1 MGSISQAI
9 KTQDM
14 KMLTAVVESQIA
26 IYGAALPDEA
36 KAMVNTIHG
45 DMPISMIFDDETK
58 WAVITGEYV
67 RIVNLV
73 KVLPKCVDE
82 RCNAENAARKCGV
95 FTYNAPLLERKSCK
109 NSIFQNF
116 SFAQREATF

>member
-1 MGSISQAI
+1 MSQNKSISQAI

-14 KMLTAVVESQIA
+14 AMLTEVVESQVA
-26 IYGAALPDEA
+26 IYGAALPDED

-67 RIVNLV
+67 RIVNAV
-73 KVLPKCVDE
+73 KALPKGVDE
-82 RCNAENAARKCGV
+82 KVETAKIIA
-95 FTYNAPLLERKSCK
+95 
-109 NSIFQNF
+109 NSAMLRHVTSSVQSTN
-116 SFAQREATF
+116 SVL

>member
-1 MGSISQAI
+1 MSQNKSISQAI

-14 KMLTAVVESQIA
+14 EMLTAVVDSQVK

-36 KAMVNTIHG
+36 AAMVNTVHG
-45 DMPISMIFDDETK
+45 DMPISMIFDDDTK
-58 WAVITGEYV
+58 WAVVTGEYI

-82 RCNAENAARKCGV
+82 KVETAKIIANSAILRHV
-95 FTYNAPLLERKSCK
+95 TSSVQST
-109 NSIFQNF
+109 NSIL
-116 SFAQREATF
+116 

>member
-1 MGSISQAI
+1 MSKSISQAI
-9 KTQDM
+9 KTQNM
-14 KMLTAVVESQIA
+14 EMLTAVVESQIA

-82 RCNAENAARKCGV
+82 KVETAKIIA
-95 FTYNAPLLERKSCK
+95 
-109 NSIFQNF
+109 NSAMLRHVT
-116 SFAQREATF
+116 SSAQSSNSVL

>member
-1 MGSISQAI
+1 MSKSISQAI

-14 KMLTAVVESQIA
+14 EMLTAVVESQIA
-26 IYGAALPDEA
+26 IYGAALQDES
-36 KAMVNTIHG
+36 KSMVNTIHG

-82 RCNAENAARKCGV
+82 KVETAKIIA
-95 FTYNAPLLERKSCK
+95 
-109 NSIFQNF
+109 NSAILRHVTSSVQSTN
-116 SFAQREATF
+116 SVL